1 MIRNFNEDSR
11 VKIPALVHLTRLGYE
26 YLSIKDDNIKN
37 SIDPSTNIF
46 KHIFRESINYINNT
60 DFDDKKIDDLIFE
73 LSVKLKQDDL
83 GRSFYEL
90 LINGYNGIRLI
101 DFDDINKN
109 KMSIVTEL
117 TYRNG
122 DDEFRPDI
130 IVLINGMPLSFIEV
144 KKPNNIDGILA
155 ERNRINTRF
164 KNKKFRK
171 FANITQLLVFSNN
184 QPYNDD
190 STVPISGAFYGTPSY
205 DDVFFNLFRE
215 EQKEIYNDILN
226 KDSIVEDTILKDNN
240 YVSIKGTAEYNTNLS
255 PTTPTNSILTSLFH
269 KNRFFKLLKYGIAY
283 VEKVNKDGVTILQ
296 KHIMR
301 YQQLFATL
309 AIEEKI
315 NEGISKGVIW
325 HTQGSGK
332 TALAYYNVK
341 YLTDYFQKQNKV
353 AKFYFIVDRL
363 SLLDQACDE
372 FNARGLYTS
381 RVNSK
386 DEFAKSIK
394 EISAVSK
401 TGQININV
409 VNIQKFSEESFTKEA
424 DYNVNVQRIY
434 FLDEAHRSYNPK
446 GSFLANL
453 LASDTNAI
461 KIALTGTPIVSE
473 KFKTK
478 DIFGEYIHTYY
489 YNKSIEDGYTLKL
502 IREGIETSY
511 RTKLNETFEDI
522 KKNNPGI
529 KEGDI
534 FAMPQFARDIT
545 EYIVKDFLN
554 SRLIYKDGENIGG
567 MIVCDSSQQA
577 RNIFKELNNYSQL
590 TKALILHDEDDTEYR
605 KQEVEDFKSGKIDIL
620 VVYKMLLTGFD
631 SPRLKKIYLNRII
644 KAHNLLQTLTRVNR
658 PYKSFR
664 FGYVVDFADIKDEF
678 DKTNEVYFKEL
689 QAELG
694 EDFEHYKS
702 IFLSQEEIEDA
713 LEDINKRLVQFDTD
727 NLEIFTSEIN
737 ELSKK
742 ELFDIKNLITK
753 YKELFNVVRSFNFSD
768 QYSKMTKTLPID
780 RVNKMIREVDRRIK
794 TINLTQNVDE
804 ENINILNVVFQD
816 IEFNFKKI
824 SSEELNVSDSYKK
837 VLDEVREEF
846 VSNIDKDDMEYI
858 DLYNSFRN
866 YIISSNI
873 EDISASEMKKN
884 IEELN
889 KLKDKI
895 HSLNAKNTR
904 YLNKYL
910 DDEKYVKI
918 HKRVLDKISDFN
930 EIKLFEIL
938 LNLKE
943 VIDNTILQQEQIINN
958 ESYFKSTVMQDVVEV
973 FDESGENYQISTV
986 DYFADLI
993 VEMYLL
999 ERRFS
1004 LND

>member
-315 NEGISKGVIW
+315 NEGMSKGIIW

-434 FLDEAHRSYNPK
+434 FLDEAHRSYNPQ

-753 YKELFNVVRSFNFSD
+753 YKELFNVVRSFNFSN

-794 TINLTQNVDE
+794 TINLTQNANE

-858 DLYNSFRN
+858 DLYNSFKN

-918 HKRVLDKISDFN
+918 HKRVLDKICDFD

-973 FDESGENYQISTV
+973 FDESGESYQISTV

-993 VEMYLL
+993 VEIYLL

>member
-315 NEGISKGVIW
+315 NEGMSKGIIW

-434 FLDEAHRSYNPK
+434 FLDEAHRSYNPQ

-529 KEGDI
+529 KEEDI

-753 YKELFNVVRSFNFSD
+753 YKELFNVVRSFNFSN

-780 RVNKMIREVDRRIK
+780 RVNKMIHEVDRRIK
-794 TINLTQNVDE
+794 TINLTQNANE

-858 DLYNSFRN
+858 DLYNSFKN

-918 HKRVLDKISDFN
+918 HKRVLDKICDFD

-973 FDESGENYQISTV
+973 FDESGESYQISTV

-993 VEMYLL
+993 VEIYLL

>member
-424 DYNVNVQRIY
+424 DYNINVQRIY
-434 FLDEAHRSYNPK
+434 FLDEAHRSYNPQ

-453 LASDTNAI
+453 LVSDTNAI

-590 TKALILHDEDDTEYR
+590 TKALILHDEDDTDYR

-694 EDFEHYKS
+694 EDSEHYKS

-768 QYSKMTKTLPID
+768 QYIKMTKTLPID

-794 TINLTQNVDE
+794 TINLTQNANE

-858 DLYNSFRN
+858 DLYNSFKN

-889 KLKDKI
+889 RLKDKI

>member
-315 NEGISKGVIW
+315 NEGISKGIIW

-353 AKFYFIVDRL
+353 AKFYFVVDRL

-434 FLDEAHRSYNPK
+434 FLDEAHRSYNPQ

-753 YKELFNVVRSFNFSD
+753 YKELFNVVRSFNFSN

-794 TINLTQNVDE
+794 TINLTQNANE

-858 DLYNSFRN
+858 DLYNSFKN

-918 HKRVLDKISDFN
+918 HKRVLDKICDFD

-973 FDESGENYQISTV
+973 FDESGESYQISTV

>member
-73 LSVKLKQDDL
+73 LSIKLKQDDL

-315 NEGISKGVIW
+315 NEGMSKGIIW

-434 FLDEAHRSYNPK
+434 FLDEAHRSYNPQ

-753 YKELFNVVRSFNFSD
+753 YKELFNVVRSFNFSN

-794 TINLTQNVDE
+794 TINLTQNANE

-858 DLYNSFRN
+858 DLYNSFKN

-918 HKRVLDKISDFN
+918 HKRVLDKICDFD

-973 FDESGENYQISTV
+973 FDESGESYQISTV

-993 VEMYLL
+993 VEIYLL

>member
-26 YLSIKDDNIKN
+26 YLSIKDDSIKN

-190 STVPISGAFYGTPSY
+190 STAPISGAFYGTPSY

-315 NEGISKGVIW
+315 NEGMSKGVIW

-381 RVNSK
+381 HVNSK

-409 VNIQKFSEESFTKEA
+409 VNIQKFSEESFTKET

-434 FLDEAHRSYNPK
+434 FLDEAHRSYNPQ

-794 TINLTQNVDE
+794 TINLTQNADE

-858 DLYNSFRN
+858 DLYNSFKN

-930 EIKLFEIL
+930 EIKLFKIL
-938 LNLKE
+938 LSLKE

-973 FDESGENYQISTV
+973 FDESGEKYQISTV

>member
-424 DYNVNVQRIY
+424 DYNINVQRIY
-434 FLDEAHRSYNPK
+434 FLDEAHRSYNPQ

-453 LASDTNAI
+453 LVSDTNAI

-590 TKALILHDEDDTEYR
+590 TKALILHDEDDTDYR

-768 QYSKMTKTLPID
+768 QYIKMTKTLPID

-794 TINLTQNVDE
+794 TINLTQNANE

-858 DLYNSFRN
+858 DLYNSFKN

-889 KLKDKI
+889 RLKDKI

-986 DYFADLI
+986 DYFAVLI

>member
-46 KHIFRESINYINNT
+46 KHVFRESINYINNT

-424 DYNVNVQRIY
+424 DYNINVQRIY
-434 FLDEAHRSYNPK
+434 FLDEAHRSYNPQ

-453 LASDTNAI
+453 LVSDTNAI

-590 TKALILHDEDDTEYR
+590 TKALILHDEDDTDYR

-768 QYSKMTKTLPID
+768 QYIKMTKTLPID

-794 TINLTQNVDE
+794 TINLTQNANE

-858 DLYNSFRN
+858 DLYNSFKN

-889 KLKDKI
+889 RLKDKI

>member
-315 NEGISKGVIW
+315 NEGMSKGIIW

-434 FLDEAHRSYNPK
+434 FLDEAHRSYNPQ

-453 LASDTNAI
+453 LASDINAI

-753 YKELFNVVRSFNFSD
+753 YKELFNVVRSFNFSN

-794 TINLTQNVDE
+794 TINLTQNANE

-858 DLYNSFRN
+858 DLYNSFKN

-918 HKRVLDKISDFN
+918 HKRVLDKICDFD

-973 FDESGENYQISTV
+973 FDESGESYQISTV

-993 VEMYLL
+993 VEIYLL

>member
-26 YLSIKDDNIKN
+26 YLSIKDDNIKI

-255 PTTPTNSILTSLFH
+255 STTPTNSILTSLFH

-424 DYNVNVQRIY
+424 DYNVNIQRIY
-434 FLDEAHRSYNPK
+434 FLDEAHRSYNPQ

-453 LASDTNAI
+453 LVSDTNAI

-858 DLYNSFRN
+858 DLYNSFKN

-895 HSLNAKNTR
+895 HSLNVKNTR

>member
-1 MIRNFNEDSR
+1 
-11 VKIPALVHLTRLGYE
+11 
-26 YLSIKDDNIKN
+26 
-37 SIDPSTNIF
+37 
-46 KHIFRESINYINNT
+46 
-60 DFDDKKIDDLIFE
+60 
-73 LSVKLKQDDL
+73 
-83 GRSFYEL
+83 
-90 LINGYNGIRLI
+90 
-101 DFDDINKN
+101 
-109 KMSIVTEL
+109 MSIVTEL

-315 NEGISKGVIW
+315 NEGMSKGIIW

-434 FLDEAHRSYNPK
+434 FLDEAHRSYNPQ

-753 YKELFNVVRSFNFSD
+753 YKELFNVVRSFNFSN

-794 TINLTQNVDE
+794 TINLTQNANE

-824 SSEELNVSDSYKK
+824 SSE
-837 VLDEVREEF
+837 
-846 VSNIDKDDMEYI
+846 
-858 DLYNSFRN
+858 
-866 YIISSNI
+866 
-873 EDISASEMKKN
+873 
-884 IEELN
+884 
-889 KLKDKI
+889 
-895 HSLNAKNTR
+895 
-904 YLNKYL
+904 
-910 DDEKYVKI
+910 
-918 HKRVLDKISDFN
+918 
-930 EIKLFEIL
+930 
-938 LNLKE
+938 
-943 VIDNTILQQEQIINN
+943 
-958 ESYFKSTVMQDVVEV
+958 
-973 FDESGENYQISTV
+973 
-986 DYFADLI
+986 
-993 VEMYLL
+993 
-999 ERRFS
+999 
-1004 LND
+1004 

>member
-60 DFDDKKIDDLIFE
+60 DFDDKKIDDLVFE
-73 LSVKLKQDDL
+73 LSVKLKQEDL

-130 IVLINGMPLSFIEV
+130 IVLINGMPLSFVEV

-164 KNKKFRK
+164 KNKKFRR

-434 FLDEAHRSYNPK
+434 FLDEAHRSYNPH

-794 TINLTQNVDE
+794 TINLTQNANE

-824 SSEELNVSDSYKK
+824 TSEELNVSDSYKK

-846 VSNIDKDDMEYI
+846 VNNIDKDDMEYI
-858 DLYNSFRN
+858 DLYNNFKN

-958 ESYFKSTVMQDVVEV
+958 ESYFKSTIMQDVVEV

>member
-226 KDSIVEDTILKDNN
+226 KDSIVEGTILKDNN

-434 FLDEAHRSYNPK
+434 FLDEAHRSYNPQ

-742 ELFDIKNLITK
+742 ELFDIKNFITK

-780 RVNKMIREVDRRIK
+780 RVNKMIHEVDRRIK
-794 TINLTQNVDE
+794 TINLTQNADE

-858 DLYNSFRN
+858 DLYNSFKN

>member
-240 YVSIKGTAEYNTNLS
+240 YVSIKGAAEYNTNLS

-309 AIEEKI
+309 AIEKKI
-315 NEGISKGVIW
+315 NEGMSKGIIW

-434 FLDEAHRSYNPK
+434 FLDEAHRSYNPQ

-753 YKELFNVVRSFNFSD
+753 YKELFNVVRSFNFSN

-794 TINLTQNVDE
+794 TINLTQNANE

-858 DLYNSFRN
+858 DLYNSFKN

-889 KLKDKI
+889 KLKNKI

-918 HKRVLDKISDFN
+918 HKRVLDKICDFD

-973 FDESGENYQISTV
+973 FDESGESYQISTV

-993 VEMYLL
+993 VEIYLL

>member
-184 QPYNDD
+184 QSYNDD

-315 NEGISKGVIW
+315 NEGMSKGIIW

-434 FLDEAHRSYNPK
+434 FLDEAHRSYNPQ

-753 YKELFNVVRSFNFSD
+753 YKELFNVVRSFNFSN

-794 TINLTQNVDE
+794 TINLTQNANE

-858 DLYNSFRN
+858 DLYNSFKN

-918 HKRVLDKISDFN
+918 HKRVLDKICDFD

-973 FDESGENYQISTV
+973 FDESGESYQISTV

-993 VEMYLL
+993 VEKYLL

>member
-424 DYNVNVQRIY
+424 DYNINVQRIY
-434 FLDEAHRSYNPK
+434 FLDEAHRSYNPQ

-453 LASDTNAI
+453 LVSDTNAI

-590 TKALILHDEDDTEYR
+590 TKALILHDEDDTDYR

-768 QYSKMTKTLPID
+768 QYIKMTKTLPID

-794 TINLTQNVDE
+794 TINLTQNANE

-858 DLYNSFRN
+858 DLYNSFKN

-889 KLKDKI
+889 RLKDKI